1 MNKLLITSMS
11 LSLVVLFT
19 SNNNFTNANA
29 LITAPTN
36 YDISYRQSNVDQVSG
51 NSWAIIGNNFS
62 ILPIYTGTYDGQ
74 YYYYTNTTEVIDGL
88 TITQTFNRSN
98 TSWTTITGG
107 SPFTARPSNS
117 TAFIGSNNQV
127 GTNVVK
133 KQYYLFDNQTSKE
146 YRIYFDLSS
155 TGAGDRYY
163 QLFLNNVRFNAGFSA
178 SLYYNFTVSYHL
190 TMLIPAYS
198 TFEFFTHDQSTQSFI
213 DAWYLEDLGVSSSYI
228 EGYDN
233 GYDTGYS
240 LGDSQ
245 GYLDG
250 FEFGYESGFE
260 DGFNELNNTA
270 SGLFQI
276 LGSAFTAIGSIFN
289 IMILPGITI
298 GMLVFVP
305 IIFAL
310 LLFIIK
316 ILRGGS

>member
-29 LITAPTN
+29 DLSAPAE

-51 NSWAIIGNNFS
+51 NSWAILGNNFS

-74 YYYYTNTTEVIDGL
+74 YYSYTNTTEIIDGL

-117 TAFIGSNNQV
+117 TAFIGSNSQV
-127 GTNVVK
+127 GTIGNK
-133 KQYYLFDNQTSKE
+133 LDFNFDNQTSKD
-146 YRIYFDLSS
+146 YQIYFDFSS
-155 TGAGDRYY
+155 TGGGDRFYH
-163 QLFLNNVRFNAGFSA
+163 LLINGIRFNAGFS
-178 SLYYNFTVSYHL
+178 SLLYFNFTHSYFL

-198 TFEFFTHDQSTQSFI
+198 TLQFYTHSQSTQQYF
-213 DAWYLEDLGVSSSYI
+213 DAWYLKDLGISPSYT
-228 EGYDN
+228 E
-233 GYDTGYS
+233 GYDTGYDTGYFD
-240 LGDSQ
+240 GDSQ

>member
-29 LITAPTN
+29 ALTAPSN
-36 YDISYRQSNVDQVSG
+36 YDISYRQSNVDQQSG

-62 ILPIYTGTYDGQ
+62 MLPIYNTTYDGQ

-88 TITQTFNRSN
+88 TITQTFNRST
-98 TSWTTITGG
+98 TSWSVLTSTT
-107 SPFTARPSNS
+107 SRPSNS
-117 TAFIGSNNQV
+117 TANIGSNNTV
-127 GTNVVK
+127 GTINNK
-133 KQYYLFDNQTSKE
+133 FYFEFDNQTNIE
-146 YRIYFDLSS
+146 YYLSIDFS
-155 TGAGDRYY
+155 SGPAAFGGLNLSYNTLSQAVYY
-163 QLFLNNVRFNAGFSA
+163 GSLFFEPNSMFVR
-178 SLYYNFTVSYHL
+178 V
-190 TMLIPAYS
+190 LIPS
-198 TFEFFTHDQSTQSFI
+198 FTNTILSLSNTSGIRLF
-213 DAWYLEDLGVSSSYI
+213 DAWYLEDLGESLSYTQ
-228 EGYDN
+228 
-233 GYDTGYS
+233 GYDTGYDTGYFD
-240 LGDSQ
+240 GDSQ

-276 LGSAFTAIGSIFN
+276 LGSAFTAVGSIFN